1 MLAGP
6 LTGSRP
12 WPSPFGPAC
21 GGSENVP
28 ALPAAQALGYCDA
41 GLALPELPAFVT
53 RLLKFQRELVRARD
67 AGAHTVAEVEPTPAG
82 HTLH

>member
-41 GLALPELPAFVT
+41 GLAL
-53 RLLKFQRELVRARD
+53 RARD